1 MTQGQLACALYPNL
15 EPEVAEGRKGD
26 ISKLETGRI
35 HNPTAPTVHALA
47 KALGISDEEIDQ
59 LQRRVKMSASEQLD
73 NIAALDRDALEL
85 LAGRFDIAGAHSM
98 GDGAIR
104 EELTKRAE
112 DWRKLR
118 AEVDAIPDTYRKLT
132 NLKAAAQDA
141 IDRVDPDEVENLLS
155 QVHYTELDEAARSAE
170 LRADNA
176 LARGDLDLAYRV
188 LNSAANSFEAVDAL
202 EPVRRK
208 LRYWQVFYAHGLRYG
223 GAGLALSAQMIRD
236 ALTAGLE
243 TDAPLLSAKAQTD
256 IATSLASQGIR
267 ITGPEGA
274 ELLAEA
280 VDSYRAALRVYTEA
294 EHPLDWAMTMQNLG
308 NALEIQ
314 GARATE
320 PGGGALLAEAVESY
334 RAALRVYTEADH
346 PVDWAMTM
354 QNLAI
359 ALKTQGTRTAGPE
372 GAALL
377 AEAVESYRAALHV
390 RTEADRPVQWAMTMQ
405 NLAGALQIQGTRTAG
420 PEGAALLAGA
430 VKSFRAA
437 LRVRTEAE
445 HPVGW
450 AMTQLNLATTE
461 KARAEHDATKDP
473 RPHLEAAL
481 EHVDAA
487 LRVYDPEHMPY
498 DHGRAT
504 ELREKIVV
512 RLKALD

>member
-26 ISKLETGRI
+26 ISKLETGRV
-35 HNPTAPTVHALA
+35 HNPTAQTVHALA
-47 KALGISDEEIDQ
+47 TALEISDEEIDQ
-59 LQRRVKMSASEQLD
+59 LERRVKMSASEQLD

-141 IDRVDPDEVENLLS
+141 IDRVDPDEVETLLS

-188 LNSAANSFEAVDAL
+188 LNSAANSFEAVDTL

-208 LRYWQVFYAHGLRYG
+208 LRYDGVFYAHGLRYG
-223 GAGLALSAQMIRD
+223 GAGLALSAQMIRET
-236 ALTAGLE
+236 LTANFE
-243 TDAPLLSAKAQTD
+243 TDAPLLWAMAHNN
-256 IATSLASQGIR
+256 LAGALQNQGTR
-267 ITGPEGA
+267 TTGPEGA
-274 ELLAEA
+274 ALLAEA
-280 VDSYRAALRVYTEA
+280 MQSYRAALRMYTEA
-294 EHPLDWAMTMQNLG
+294 EHPVQWAMTMQNL
-308 NALEIQ
+308 AAVLQTQ
-314 GARATE
+314 GTRTAGPE
-320 PGGGALLAEAVESY
+320 GAVLLAKAVESY
-334 RAALRVYTEADH
+334 RAALRVTAEAEH

-359 ALKTQGTRTAGPE
+359 ALEAQGSRTAGPE

-377 AEAVESYRAALHV
+377 AEAVERY
-390 RTEADRPVQWAMTMQ
+390 
-405 NLAGALQIQGTRTAG
+405 
-420 PEGAALLAGA
+420 
-430 VKSFRAA
+430 RAA
-437 LRVRTEAE
+437 LRVYTEAE
-445 HPVGW
+445 QPKDW
-450 AMTQLNLATTE
+450 ATTMQ
-461 KARAEHDATKDP
+461 KSRRCAGCPRHPHRRAGRGRSAGRGGGGVPRGLARAH
-473 RPHLEAAL
+473 R
-481 EHVDAA
+481 
-487 LRVYDPEHMPY
+487 
-498 DHGRAT
+498 G
-504 ELREKIVV
+504 
-512 RLKALD
+512 